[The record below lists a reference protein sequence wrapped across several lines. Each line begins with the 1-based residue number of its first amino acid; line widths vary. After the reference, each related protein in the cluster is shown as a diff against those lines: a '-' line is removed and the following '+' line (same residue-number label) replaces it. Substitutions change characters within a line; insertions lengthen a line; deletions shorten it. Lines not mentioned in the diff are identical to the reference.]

1 MVGRAGACGMSD
13 DDGGGGASHT
23 PVEGTR
29 ERGGTMEEKEGRRH
43 HARGRDTEQ
52 TSGSHGK
59 TGTKG
64 YATQPTP
71 STQQASQVTPTKT
84 KTKGVKTVDEDR
96 GGREKRKENTTHA
109 DQDEGEEDA
118 HASEPP
124 RTQPVEEASTVE
136 QTPLATHD
144 VVWVRVRGFPWW
156 PAKVRARN
164 HAKHAKPDSHAEE
177 RDEKKTTHETNRTQA
192 SMERKIERTQT
203 NEMMQMRRGRDPKL
217 TDVKSNDATQVMDEN
232 QASTH
237 LRKEKKSK
245 DAQLVQFFGS
255 NDLYV
260 QAKVSECVENV
271 RSNGTVTDRSEKY
284 ARCSAWVHANGGNV
298 RPFRSEDMDS
308 TRKGKQGTE
317 LGESIREATQWEKE
331 RMRNDKHQDSAKTK
345 AKKKKKKKT
354 PKKIDHVEGE
364 EKESKDVIRSPSQ
377 EEKGHASHGDS
388 QEASPSSRQPANAD
402 HEGSKSANKSPT
414 TPDPA
419 KHPTDVP
426 MPTHPRIDGSSPEG
440 VGQKDTAEPDILTSE
455 QLESEDEDSPKEE
468 PKLQVK
474 EEDAVSRKPTRG
486 PREEQEDTSPNGR
499 ALDED
504 TDDQDEPSTSPQA
517 KRRVLRPASKRKVP
531 IKRYE
536 GTEDAS
542 NTARERKA
550 PVDPLE
556 LLGTVALETA
566 LQDMD
571 EDEEAARTLSAVG
584 GSGSQRKGGKKT
596 TPSSKTEELA
606 ASRGKKSKVCRSCGN
621 KEVTRWWSQDPSL
634 CSACGRLFSQGSY
647 CPICERVYRARDNIP
662 MIQCDKCAKWIH
674 AECEGMSQEEYLNM
688 ADDVEYYCPICRGEP
703 PVSTKKEEPKE
714 EPQPTPPPKKQK
726 KAPKAPSPPPSKEV
740 PMEIPKEPTP
750 PAEQEPHARSQ
761 EGVTQWPPMFP
772 PGGMPPMM
780 HPAMLP
786 FLAPQRVI
794 LPPSMLASVPK
805 VIRLSV
811 MQGRQNFA
819 NMWAMANQYLAHMSS
834 ASGSQGKAGQSIPQ
848 GMNFA
853 QIPGMPNLSSPSQPG
868 QQEPYFG
875 VPFQMPGGPQEGKH
889 HPSKTPEPGL
899 EAKPAKPLAPP
910 KPKKAPKAGTG
921 SSKGSLPSNL
931 PKKKHS
937 SSIVGSIANQGTK
950 TERGSGALP
959 GQLAKKSPATLVG
972 KVPATAS
979 QPSSVPFH
987 GGAKATQALPAKTPS
1002 QGGRMQGLSGQLLAN
1017 KSSAGRLHDFP
1028 TPLVP
1033 PGPTSTPGPGTAL
1046 VSSLARPTEVGT
1058 SMAPTLGVVAPVV
1071 SSKSSERSSPAPP
1084 PSGPMDGP
1092 DPSAGRQ

>member
-1 MVGRAGACGMSD
+1 MPRQ
-13 DDGGGGASHT
+13 
-23 PVEGTR
+23 PR
-29 ERGGTMEEKEGRRH
+29 RRRKERKQGPMERLAEKKE
-43 HARGRDTEQ
+43 
-52 TSGSHGK
+52 K
-59 TGTKG
+59 T
-64 YATQPTP
+64 TQPP
-71 STQQASQVTPTKT
+71 STTATTKT
-84 KTKGVKTVDEDR
+84 RKKTCTRRRYHTTPNPSKRRRRSNTHHSPTTTWCGCVCVDSR
-96 GGREKRKENTTHA
+96 GGRPKYVSNAVRTTRSSKPYRRERRRN
-109 DQDEGEEDA
+109 DTRNQ
-118 HASEPP
+118 P
-124 RTQPVEEASTVE
+124 RTQPS
-136 QTPLATHD
+136 
-144 VVWVRVRGFPWW
+144 
-156 PAKVRARN
+156 
-164 HAKHAKPDSHAEE
+164 EE
-177 RDEKKTTHETNRTQA
+177 RGEEEKQTVKKTQR
-192 SMERKIERTQT
+192 
-203 NEMMQMRRGRDPKL
+203 RRGSEAKL
-217 TDVKSNDATQVMDEN
+217 TDVKSHDATQVMDEN

-255 NDLYV
+255 NDF
-260 QAKVSECVENV
+260 
-271 RSNGTVTDRSEKY
+271 
-284 ARCSAWVHANGGNV
+284 AWVHANGGNV

-308 TRKGKQGTE
+308 TRRGKQGTE
-317 LGESIREATQWEKE
+317 LGESIRQATEWEKE
-331 RMRNDKHQDSAKTK
+331 RMRDVRHQEPAKNK

-354 PKKIDHVEGE
+354 SKKIEGGDGV
-364 EKESKDVIRSPSQ
+364 EKESKDAILDPSQ
-377 EEKGHASHGDS
+377 EEKGHASNGDS
-388 QEASPSSRQPANAD
+388 QEESPSSRQPANAD
-402 HEGSKSANKSPT
+402 HEGGKSANKSPT
-414 TPDPA
+414 APDPA

-426 MPTHPRIDGSSPEG
+426 MPTHPRMDGSSPEG
-440 VGQKDTAEPDILTSE
+440 LGQKNTAEPDILTSE
-455 QLESEDEDSPKEE
+455 QLESEDEDNLKEE

-486 PREEQEDTSPNGR
+486 PQEEEEDTSPNGR
-499 ALDED
+499 GLDED

-536 GTEDAS
+536 EAEDAS

-606 ASRGKKSKVCRSCGN
+606 ASRGKKSKICRSCGN

-714 EPQPTPPPKKQK
+714 EPQPAPPPKKQK
-726 KAPKAPSPPPSKEV
+726 KAPKAPSPPPSKEL
-740 PMEIPKEPTP
+740 PMETPKEKTP
-750 PAEQEPHARSQ
+750 PAEQEPHDRSQ

-834 ASGSQGKAGQSIPQ
+834 ASGSQGKGGQSAPQ
-848 GMNFA
+848 GMNFP
-853 QIPGMPNLSSPSQPG
+853 QIPGMPNLGNPSQPG

-875 VPFQMPGGPQEGKH
+875 VPFQMPGGSQEGKH
-889 HPSKTPEPGL
+889 HPSKTPEPGI
-899 EAKPAKPLAPP
+899 ETKPAKPLAPP
-910 KPKKAPKAGTG
+910 KPKKTPKAGTG
-921 SSKGSLPSNL
+921 SSKGILPSNLL
-931 PKKKHS
+931 PKKKHA
-937 SSIVGSIANQGTK
+937 SSIVGNIANQGMK
-950 TERGSGALP
+950 SERGSGAVP
-959 GQLAKKSPATLVG
+959 GQLTKKSPATLVG
-972 KVPATAS
+972 KVSATAS
-979 QPSSVPFH
+979 QASSVPFP
-987 GGAKATQALPAKTPS
+987 GGLKATQPLPSKGTS
-1002 QGGRMQGLSGQLLAN
+1002 QGGRMQGSSGQLVAN
-1017 KSSAGRLHDFP
+1017 KSLPFRPQEVP

-1033 PGPTSTPGPGTAL
+1033 SGPTSTSGPGSASAPPL
-1046 VSSLARPTEVGT
+1046 VSSLARPTEVGM
-1058 SMAPTLGVVAPVV
+1058 SMAPALGAAAPVV
-1071 SSKSSERSSPAPP
+1071 SSKSSDRSSPAPAH
-1084 PSGPMDGP
+1084 SGPMDGP